1 MKKRNKKNKLSAEEL
16 RHRKRLKKVNAVAER
31 LNITIVLSTIIFGTL
46 CLIFLKRP
54 TTSEIENRKL
64 AEFPEFTWEDYFSGK
79 FTDGISEFFSDS
91 APYRDQIHE
100 LGSYMKKVQG
110 FKTEKSYVFSGNVE
124 VVADDEGNVLETGS
138 SAAVTDAISPET
150 TAEAA
155 ESNVSP
161 VETEPSETLS
171 AEETT
176 AETEA
181 EKVNIS
187 EFSHNGI
194 VQITLDNKP
203 AGIMLFGGSEKQALR
218 YAQTINAYK
227 QALGD
232 NVNVYNMIV
241 PTSVEFYLPSE
252 LKKYSASEKDNIN
265 KIYSYLSDDVIH
277 VDAYSKLREHQNEYI
292 YFRTDH
298 HWSPLGA
305 YYAYTAFA
313 EAIGDT
319 PHPLSDYEAKTKEG
333 FIGSLY
339 GYSNFIALKQNP
351 DTFTYYIP
359 PDEWKTSYYDYKTLA
374 YKYDGVLFHEYVEGE
389 NCYGMF
395 LGADAI
401 HTKITTEHKNGRKI
415 VVFKESYGNAFVP
428 FLVSDFEEIYVIDI
442 RFFEKNAVDYIKQI
456 GATDVLFLNNAFAAN
471 TSSLI
476 DGIENMLVSPYGT
489 AAKNMPVTET
499 TAPETA
505 APASE
510 TSPASSVSE

>member
-161 VETEPSETLS
+161 IETEPSETLS

-181 EKVNIS
+181 EEVNIS
-187 EFSHNGI
+187 
-194 VQITLDNKP
+194 
-203 AGIMLFGGSEKQALR
+203 
-218 YAQTINAYK
+218 
-227 QALGD
+227 
-232 NVNVYNMIV
+232 
-241 PTSVEFYLPSE
+241 
-252 LKKYSASEKDNIN
+252 
-265 KIYSYLSDDVIH
+265 
-277 VDAYSKLREHQNEYI
+277 
-292 YFRTDH
+292 
-298 HWSPLGA
+298 
-305 YYAYTAFA
+305 
-313 EAIGDT
+313 
-319 PHPLSDYEAKTKEG
+319 
-333 FIGSLY
+333 
-339 GYSNFIALKQNP
+339 
-351 DTFTYYIP
+351 
-359 PDEWKTSYYDYKTLA
+359 
-374 YKYDGVLFHEYVEGE
+374 
-389 NCYGMF
+389 
-395 LGADAI
+395 
-401 HTKITTEHKNGRKI
+401 
-415 VVFKESYGNAFVP
+415 
-428 FLVSDFEEIYVIDI
+428 
-442 RFFEKNAVDYIKQI
+442 
-456 GATDVLFLNNAFAAN
+456 
-471 TSSLI
+471 
-476 DGIENMLVSPYGT
+476 
-489 AAKNMPVTET
+489 
-499 TAPETA
+499 
-505 APASE
+505 
-510 TSPASSVSE
+510 